1 MRIATILLLLAL
13 GLNYREEAEF
23 LSNAGFPH
31 LMDNFRDEEVV
42 MRMTTHFSNQDLTGL
57 GLSTTGA
64 RLRFREAV
72 NEWIQRDANG
82 EDVELPVG
90 EERAAPENGRGD
102 EVKGER
108 RNENPPNNERDQ
120 RNEAAV
126 EVEIDPVVGIEGV
139 IDDESNLVFYA
150 KTLSTGRVTH
160 HFLNHFYR
168 FDRNKVRANGRAFFQ
183 CSVRG
188 CTAR

>member
-1 MRIATILLLLAL
+1 MRISTILLLLAV
-13 GLNYREEAEF
+13 GLSYREEAEF

-31 LMDNFRDEEVV
+31 LVNNFREEEVV
-42 MRMTTHFSNQDLTGL
+42 MRMMIQLSNEDLTGL
-57 GLSTTGA
+57 GLSTIGA

-72 NEWIQRDANG
+72 NDWIQRDSNG
-82 EDVELPVG
+82 GDVELPVG
-90 EERAAPENGRGD
+90 EERADPENGMGD
-102 EVKGER
+102 DAREER
-108 RNENPPNNERDQ
+108 RSENTSNNERYE

-126 EVEIDPVVGIEGV
+126 EVEIDPEVEVDGV
-139 IDDESNLVFYA
+139 IDDETNLVFYA

>member
-1 MRIATILLLLAL
+1 ME
-13 GLNYREEAEF
+13 GLKIVDF
-23 LSNAGFPH
+23 
-31 LMDNFRDEEVV
+31 V
-42 MRMTTHFSNQDLTGL
+42 T
-57 GLSTTGA
+57 
-64 RLRFREAV
+64 
-72 NEWIQRDANG
+72 NG
-82 EDVELPVG
+82 GDVELPVG
-90 EERAAPENGRGD
+90 EERADPENGTGD
-102 EVKGER
+102 DAREER
-108 RNENPPNNERDQ
+108 RSENTPNNERYE

-126 EVEIDPVVGIEGV
+126 EVEIDPEVEVDGV
-139 IDDESNLVFYA
+139 IDDETNLVFYA

>member
-1 MRIATILLLLAL
+1 MDPKGRQWRRCGIA
-13 GLNYREEAEF
+13 
-23 LSNAGFPH
+23 
-31 LMDNFRDEEVV
+31 
-42 MRMTTHFSNQDLTGL
+42 
-57 GLSTTGA
+57 
-64 RLRFREAV
+64 
-72 NEWIQRDANG
+72 
-82 EDVELPVG
+82 VG

-102 EVKGER
+102 EVREER